1 MCVIFTYCE
10 SWFSP
15 QPSTVRFG
23 CSHSLTCSRSKAKL
37 IRSRDNIHNIK
48 FSRGDSLFLSVEMS
62 GLLRELEL
70 TYHPTKQTN
79 TIFPI
84 LSTSFQP
91 MLLSIFLSPERN
103 S

>member
-1 MCVIFTYCE
+1 MCVSLLTVKVGSVHSRPQCA
-10 SWFSP
+10 SVARHTHSP
-15 QPSTVRFG
+15 VAV
-23 CSHSLTCSRSKAKL
+23 KAKL
-37 IRSRDNIHNIK
+37 ISSRDNIHNIK